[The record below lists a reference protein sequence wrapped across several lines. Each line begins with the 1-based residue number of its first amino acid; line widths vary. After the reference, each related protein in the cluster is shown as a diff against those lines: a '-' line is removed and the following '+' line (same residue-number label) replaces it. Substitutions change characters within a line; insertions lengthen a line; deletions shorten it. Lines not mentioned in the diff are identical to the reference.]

1 MKNFIYRV
9 NGEFASPV
17 YLLKHSVMPKND
29 TLARR
34 ISLSPNWYY
43 YKLTV
48 ALSFDKHQDKAET
61 VENALKKQLDELTPI
76 EQKRLLNIYDSM
88 TDDERKRPKKIC

>member
-1 MKNFIYRV
+1 
-9 NGEFASPV
+9 
-17 YLLKHSVMPKND
+17 MPKND

-43 YKLTV
+43 YKLVV

-61 VENALKKQLDELTPI
+61 VENSLKRALDEISPQ
-76 EQKRLLNIYDSM
+76 EQKRLLKLYDDM
-88 TDDERKRPKKIC
+88 TEEERKRPKKIC